1 MTMKYLI
8 KKPEV
13 IQSAMDVY
21 TVQEVADILKVS
33 RRTIERLMYDT
44 RKLKYLK
51 VGRQARI
58 RKRDIQVFLDQAVI

>member
-1 MTMKYLI
+1 MTTKYLI

-58 RKRDIQVFLDQAVI
+58 RKRDIQIFLDQAVI

>member
-1 MTMKYLI
+1 MKYLI

-58 RKRDIQVFLDQAVI
+58 RKRDIQIFLDQAVI

>member
-1 MTMKYLI
+1 MTTKYLI

-33 RRTIERLMYDT
+33 KRTIERLMYDT

-58 RKRDIQVFLDQAVI
+58 RKRDIQIFLDQAVI